1 MGIYI
6 SAKLIYG
13 LPYSDLPEEI
23 LKIVD
28 NMLDNGELDYASP
41 YYDAPRNEW
50 IVGVEIGAWKKGHY
64 DLGYEILK
72 MENYYITLLALE
84 KIAQVV
90 MLWRFTKRKTE
101 S

>member
-1 MGIYI
+1 MGIDI

-41 YYDAPRNEW
+41 YYDAPRDEW
-50 IVGVEIGAWKKGHY
+50 IVGVEITAWKKGHY
-64 DLGYEILK
+64 DLGYEIYQIDEEIPEVLVGDDIDLSV
-72 MENYYITLLALE
+72 YVTPHVY
-84 KIAQVV
+84 
-90 MLWRFTKRKTE
+90 
-101 S
+101 